1 MTKMGYMSMIGRN
14 IYEIR
19 MKKDFTL
26 SELADRAGVS
36 KSYLSNI
43 ERNLNRNPSIQVIR
57 KIANVLDVDLKVL
70 LKTGLTEDDQLPD
83 NEWIELVH
91 ELQKS
96 GIKKEQL
103 QDFKQVIEFIKWQNR
118 SN

>member
-1 MTKMGYMSMIGRN
+1 MIGRN